1 MRSERAWFLDRRER
15 RAIDESSPFSALG
28 ENGRGFEATTPSP
41 FLTRAGGSPY
51 NGAVDIDLK
60 GFISPGSEEDR
71 LVRQLDLSRLPLHV
85 AVIMDGNGRWA
96 EKRRKPRMEGHRAG
110 AKAVQEV
117 VESCARL
124 GVKFLTLYAFS
135 KENWKRPKREVAL
148 LWRLLEEYLRKQDKD
163 LIKNKIRILAIGQRE
178 DIPGSTVNELERVE
192 ALTRHFDRL
201 TIILAL
207 NYSGRT
213 EIVDAVKKILQSG
226 DLDPAR
232 LDEETFAQRLYT
244 AGIPDPDLLIRT
256 SGELRI
262 SNFLLWQIAYSEIW
276 ITPVL
281 WPDFRRLDFIQALVD
296 FQKRE
301 RRFGAVNARPS
312 EGA

>member
-1 MRSERAWFLDRRER
+1 MGAVSRALPRV
-15 RAIDESSPFSALG
+15 
-28 ENGRGFEATTPSP
+28 
-41 FLTRAGGSPY
+41 FLTTEGGRIY

-60 GFISPGSEEDR
+60 GFISPGSEEER
-71 LVRQLDLSRLPLHV
+71 LVRQLDPSRLPRHV

-96 EKRRKPRMEGHRAG
+96 EKRHKPRIEGHRAG

-124 GVKFLTLYAFS
+124 GVGFLTLYAFS
-135 KENWKRPKREVAL
+135 KENWKRPKKEVAL
-148 LWRLLEEYLRKQDKD
+148 LWRLLEEYLHKQDKT

-178 DIPGSTVNELERVE
+178 GIPASTENELERVE
-192 ALTRHFDRL
+192 AMTRDFDRL
-201 TIILAL
+201 TVVMAL

-213 EIVDAVKKILQSG
+213 EILDAVKRILEER
-226 DLDPAR
+226 DLDSAR
-232 LDEETFAQRLYT
+232 LDEETFSRRLYT

-281 WPDFRRLDFIQALVD
+281 WPDFRRRDFLQALVD
-296 FQKRE
+296 YQKRE
-301 RRFGAVNARPS
+301 RRFGAVHAHPS

>member
-1 MRSERAWFLDRRER
+1 
-15 RAIDESSPFSALG
+15 
-28 ENGRGFEATTPSP
+28 
-41 FLTRAGGSPY
+41 
-51 NGAVDIDLK
+51 VDIDLK
-60 GFISPGSEEDR
+60 GFISPGSEEER
-71 LVRQLDLSRLPLHV
+71 LVRQLDPSRLPRHV

-96 EKRRKPRMEGHRAG
+96 EKRHKPRIEGHRAG

-124 GVKFLTLYAFS
+124 GVGFLTLYAFS
-135 KENWKRPKREVAL
+135 KENWKRPKKEVAL
-148 LWRLLEEYLRKQDKD
+148 LWRLLEEYLHKQDKT

-178 DIPGSTVNELERVE
+178 GIPASTENELERVE
-192 ALTRHFDRL
+192 AMTRDFDRL
-201 TIILAL
+201 TVVMAL

-213 EIVDAVKKILQSG
+213 EILDAVKRILEER
-226 DLDPAR
+226 DLDSAR
-232 LDEETFAQRLYT
+232 LDEETFSRRLYT

-281 WPDFRRLDFIQALVD
+281 WPDFRRRDFLQALVD
-296 FQKRE
+296 YQKRE
-301 RRFGAVNARPS
+301 RRFGAVHAHPS

>member
-1 MRSERAWFLDRRER
+1 M
-15 RAIDESSPFSALG
+15 
-28 ENGRGFEATTPSP
+28 
-41 FLTRAGGSPY
+41 
-51 NGAVDIDLK
+51 DIDLK
-60 GFISPGSEEDR
+60 GFISPGSEEER
-71 LVRQLDLSRLPLHV
+71 LVRQLDPSRLPRHV

-96 EKRRKPRMEGHRAG
+96 EKRHKPRIEGHREG

-124 GVKFLTLYAFS
+124 GVGFLTLYAFS
-135 KENWKRPKREVAL
+135 KENWKRPKKEVAL
-148 LWRLLEEYLRKQDKD
+148 LWRLLEEYLHKQDKT

-178 DIPGSTVNELERVE
+178 GIPASTENELERVE
-192 ALTRHFDRL
+192 AMTRDFDRL
-201 TIILAL
+201 TVVMAL

-213 EIVDAVKKILQSG
+213 EILDAVKRILEER
-226 DLDPAR
+226 DLDSAR
-232 LDEETFAQRLYT
+232 LDEETFSRRLYT

-281 WPDFRRLDFIQALVD
+281 WPDFRRRDFLQALVD
-296 FQKRE
+296 YQKRE
-301 RRFGAVNARPS
+301 RRFGAVHAHPS

>member
-1 MRSERAWFLDRRER
+1 MVSLGWPREERSEDGERVFLAGKNPRLSEGFPRAHFDK
-15 RAIDESSPFSALG
+15 
-28 ENGRGFEATTPSP
+28 GR
-41 FLTRAGGSPY
+41 GSPY

-201 TIILAL
+201 TIVLAL

-213 EIVDAVKKILQSG
+213 EIVDAVKKILQDG